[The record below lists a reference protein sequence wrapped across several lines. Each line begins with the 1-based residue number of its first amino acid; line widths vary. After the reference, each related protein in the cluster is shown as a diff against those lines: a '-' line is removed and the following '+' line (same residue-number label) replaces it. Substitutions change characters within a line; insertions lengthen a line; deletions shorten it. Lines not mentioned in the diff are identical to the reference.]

1 MIPLHSQHGG
11 VTAVNYCTEQA
22 VTVAGHTFLS
32 PSSVTEHEMLHSQHG
47 GVTAIN
53 YCTEQA
59 VTVAGRTFLSPSS
72 IAEHEM

>member
-1 MIPLHSQHGG
+1 MIPLHSQPGG
-11 VTAVNYCTEQA
+11 VTV
-22 VTVAGHTFLS
+22 V
-32 PSSVTEHEMLHSQHG
+32 
-47 GVTAIN
+47 N